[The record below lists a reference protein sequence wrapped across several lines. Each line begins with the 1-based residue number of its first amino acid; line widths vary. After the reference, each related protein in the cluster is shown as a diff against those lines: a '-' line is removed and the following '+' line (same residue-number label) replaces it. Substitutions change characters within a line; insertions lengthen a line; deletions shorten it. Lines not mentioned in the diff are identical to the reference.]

1 MALNKEFMHWHI
13 PYGVVYF
20 RKIKYYSTSN
30 RYPQGSFNEYQMT
43 ITTKDVL
50 CHHLGLYML
59 WQKNAPLM
67 KPDTVFEVRQMKL
80 DLTICPWTKRV
91 LCLKYCAGSSF
102 FISSNVIYYKA
113 QIASRFLFRICM
125 YKSFSNCLN
134 EQPENALDF
143 VI

>member
-50 CHHLGLYML
+50 YHHLGLYML

-67 KPDTVFEVRQMKL
+67 KPDTVFWGKANEIRFNYLSLNQTCCVLEVLCGKL
-80 DLTICPWTKRV
+80 LFHLFKCNILQSPNCISFPFFVFVCTNHLTI
-91 LCLKYCAGSSF
+91 ASM
-102 FISSNVIYYKA
+102 SNP
-113 QIASRFLFRICM
+113 RML
-125 YKSFSNCLN
+125 
-134 EQPENALDF
+134 
-143 VI
+143 